1 MIRLLAALM
10 LCLALPATAESLAL
24 NFDKV
29 PLMQFSEAT
38 FKAILKED
46 YIIDP
51 SLIDDARRITVNV
64 ANIDRPAVRPL
75 LDRLLLDSGIKVERR
90 SGINWLLP
98 TTQQLKQADGTP
110 LPPGTAASPSVLP
123 PADAEPFHL
132 YQPLHRPVPQLQR
145 LVNAFLRTSY
155 EDPDYVIVS
164 ATDKRL
170 KTALALIAQYD
181 TKPLEVIARAAVIEY
196 SEERDEGFS
205 FKTAFSAFAGKLS
218 VSLAGG
224 GVLDN
229 FVTFKNSSIEAV
241 LSALEGDSRFSLVTQ
256 PTLRIKNGA
265 LGKFT
270 VGSDVPVLDSIQVD
284 KQGNPIQS
292 VTYRQSGVI
301 FSLKPTI
308 MRDRIEVE
316 VMQQLSNF
324 QKTQT
329 SNIDSPT
336 LLKRELSTSVG
347 VESGDIVVLAGLEE
361 SKDSNSST
369 GFSFLP
375 DFMRTTKASN
385 AKTQLLLVVEVKKL

>member
-1 MIRLLAALM
+1 MIRLAL
-10 LCLALPATAESLAL
+10 LLFAFALPAYAQKIDL
-24 NFDKV
+24 NFDKIGLV
-29 PLMQFSEAT
+29 QFGEAT

-46 YIIDP
+46 FIIDP
-51 SLIDDARRITVNV
+51 LLIDDQRRLTLQVKSL
-64 ANIDRPAVRPL
+64 DKSAVRETL
-75 LDRLLLDSGIKVERR
+75 HSVLAQSGIKVERR
-90 SGINWLLP
+90 DGVNWMIPALP
-98 TTQQLKQADGTP
+98 AQQQGANPAPAP
-110 LPPGTAASPSVLP
+110 LP
-123 PADAEPFHL
+123 DIQL
-132 YQPLHRPVPQLQR
+132 YQPRFRPVDQLQR
-145 LVNAFLRTSY
+145 IVNAALGTSLS
-155 EDPDYVIVS
+155 DPEFVLVAAPAARRKAVAS
-164 ATDKRL
+164 L
-170 KTALALIAQYD
+170 LEQYD
-181 TKPLEVIARAAVIEY
+181 IKPFEVVARAAVIEY

-265 LGKFT
+265 LGRFT
-270 VGSDVPVLDSIQVD
+270 VGSDVPVLDSVQVD

-361 SKDSNSST
+361 SKDTNSST